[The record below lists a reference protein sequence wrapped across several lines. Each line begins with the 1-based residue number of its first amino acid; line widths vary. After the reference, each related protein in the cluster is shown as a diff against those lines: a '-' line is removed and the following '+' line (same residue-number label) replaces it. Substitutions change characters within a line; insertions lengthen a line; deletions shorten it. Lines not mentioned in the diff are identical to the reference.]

1 MQGPLLKMPT
11 PRIVT
16 STGVKQYGARLLPAE
31 EGPRI
36 SAVSAWFDAARLIPL
51 RAKSAELLFGTFRAS
66 LPGFGA
72 QAPRK
77 LNVHAWVLRV
87 HRLVYEYP
95 AEITKKSPCIFT
107 DAYFVIDS
115 YDGTTLLVAY

>member
-1 MQGPLLKMPT
+1 MPT

-16 STGVKQYGARLLPAE
+16 STVTFKQYGARLVPAE

-36 SAVSAWFDAARLIPL
+36 SATSAWFDVARLAPI
-51 RAKSAELLFGTFRAS
+51 RAKRAELLFGTFRAS
-66 LPGFGA
+66 IPFGPHGP
-72 QAPRK
+72 QK

-87 HRLVYEYP
+87 HQLVYKYP
-95 AEITKKSPCIFT
+95 ADVTANSPCIFT